1 MKFIKQDLLTL
12 LIGLFLFASCKN
24 PDGVGLDVDPNT
36 AIVGTLV
43 DNQLITSQTVEEPA
57 FSTLSLTRYP
67 LGRMVDPTFGTT
79 ESSLAMTVV
88 PYTTGYD
95 FGTTP
100 VLDSAILVLRIDTTN
115 VNTKFYG
122 DTTNSVYNV
131 AVRQLTNKVSDFK
144 SSTVQPYNS
153 QLLGTFNSKIY
164 PNTPIKIYDIVTG
177 KPDTLKTVKAQ
188 LRIKLDKQFIQNTI
202 VNLPTTGTS
211 TDSKFIEYFKGLSAT
226 VTNTNTGGVAFIN
239 FSSGNS
245 YLQLVY
251 KKVNTS
257 TAIDT
262 VSVNFPI
269 VNSGVAANVKH
280 DYTGTPVK
288 TQLTSTSP
296 TTFTTTYLQGLGGV
310 RTKLTFPNLA
320 NFTSTYGKSIVN
332 KAELV
337 VDLSAGTYAYPFT
350 PAQRLSLY
358 RWDIAQQPVNVPD
371 HDQSGTT
378 ASGTTYTGDSRA
390 LTDATFGG
398 YFDSLK
404 NRYVFVVT
412 SYIQDL
418 IDKKK
423 EDYGTFLSV
432 TPLTEFQLTPTG
444 ASAERAIIGG
454 NGNTTNKVK
463 LNIYYTKIN

>member
-24 PDGVGLDVDPNT
+24 PDSVGLDVDPNT

-57 FSTLSLTRYP
+57 FSTSSLTRYP
-67 LGRMVDPTFGTT
+67 LGRMVDPIFGTT
-79 ESSLAMTVV
+79 ESSLAMTVL
-88 PYTTGYD
+88 PYTTSYD
-95 FGTTP
+95 FGTS
-100 VLDSAILVLRIDTTN
+100 VLDSAILVLRIDTAN

-122 DTTNSVYNV
+122 DTTNSVYNI
-131 AVRQLTNKVSDFK
+131 AVHQLTNKVSDYK
-144 SSTVQPYNS
+144 SSTAQPYES
-153 QLLGTFNSKIY
+153 QLLGSFNSKIY
-164 PNTPIKIYDIVTG
+164 PNTPIKIYDIVSG

-188 LRIKLDKQFIQNTI
+188 IRIKLDKQFIQNTI
-202 VNLPTTGTS
+202 IKLPITGTT
-211 TDSKFIEYFKGLSAT
+211 TDSKFVEYFKGLSAT

-239 FSSGNS
+239 FASGNS

-251 KKVNTS
+251 KKVNATS
-257 TAIDT
+257 GIDT
-262 VSVNFPI
+262 ISVNFPI
-269 VNSGVAANVKH
+269 PNTGVAASIKH

-296 TTFTTTYLQGLGGV
+296 TTFTSTYVQGLGGV
-310 RTKLTFPNLA
+310 RTKLSFPNLV
-320 NFTSTYGKSIVN
+320 NFTSTYGKSVIN

-337 VDLSAGTYAYPFT
+337 VDLSAGTYAYPFN
-350 PAQRLSLY
+350 PAQHLALY

-371 HDQSGTT
+371 RDQSGTT
-378 ASGTTYTGDSRA
+378 TSGTTYTGDPRA
-390 LTDATFGG
+390 LSDGTFGG
-398 YFDSLK
+398 YYDSLK
-404 NRYVFVVT
+404 NRYVFIVT

-432 TPLTEFQLTPTG
+432 TPLTEFQITPTG

-454 NGNTTNKVK
+454 NGNTANKVK